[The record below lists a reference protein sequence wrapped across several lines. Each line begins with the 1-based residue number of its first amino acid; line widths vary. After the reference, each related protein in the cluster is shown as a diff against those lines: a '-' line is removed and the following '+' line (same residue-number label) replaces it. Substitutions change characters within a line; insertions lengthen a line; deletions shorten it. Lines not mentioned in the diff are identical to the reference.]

1 MTKSEQKERQTTVD
15 EIRFIDKLGSFT
27 ANNCGRPELLRRYA
41 KVMHYR
47 RWDENIDVARVY
59 KHVDKVMEGL

>member
-1 MTKSEQKERQTTVD
+1 MAKSKQKERHTTID
-15 EIRFIDKLGSFT
+15 EIKHFDKLGSFT
-27 ANNCGRPELLRRYA
+27 ANNCGRAELQRRYA

-47 RWDENIDVARVY
+47 RWDENIDVAAVF